1 MAERDILIKENL
13 GLVHACAKRFKG
25 RGIDYDDLY
34 QAGCLGL
41 VKAFDNFKSE
51 LGYKLSTYAVPVII
65 GEIKRL
71 FRDGGA
77 VKISRGLKE
86 LSLKVTREVQLFEL
100 KNGREPSVKELS
112 DIMGVEP
119 EQVSEALTA
128 SMQPVSLTITDD
140 DGENQADIPVQ
151 SPDENITEIMS
162 LNTELSRLEA
172 RDRKMIELR
181 FFRNMTQSQTAKM
194 LDMTQVQV
202 SRREKKILLYL
213 RERLI

>member
-51 LGYKLSTYAVPVII
+51 LGYKFSTYAVPVII

-112 DIMGVEP
+112 DIMGFEP
-119 EQVSEALTA
+119 EQISEALTA
-128 SMQPVSLTITDD
+128 SMQPVSLTVTDD

-162 LNTELSRLEA
+162 LNTEISRLEA
-172 RDRKMIELR
+172 KDRKMIELR

>member
-51 LGYKLSTYAVPVII
+51 LGYKFSTYAVPVII

-181 FFRNMTQSQTAKM
+181 FFRNMTQ
-194 LDMTQVQV
+194 VQV

>member
-1 MAERDILIKENL
+1 MADRDTAIKENL
-13 GLVHACAKRFKG
+13 GLVHACAKRFRG
-25 RGIDYDDLY
+25 RGIDYEDLY

-51 LGYKLSTYAVPVII
+51 LGYKFSTYAVPVII

-86 LSLKVTREVQLFEL
+86 LSLKVTREVQSFEL

-112 DIMGVEP
+112 DIMGIEP

-140 DGENQADIPVQ
+140 DVENQADIPVQ
-151 SPDENITEIMS
+151 SPDESITEIMS
-162 LNTELSRLEA
+162 LNTEISRLDEK
-172 RDRKMIELR
+172 DREMIRLR
-181 FFRNMTQSQTAKM
+181 FFRNMTQSEAAKK
-194 LDMTQVQV
+194 LNMTQVQV
-202 SRREKKILLYL
+202 SRREKKILLQL

>member
-1 MAERDILIKENL
+1 MT
-13 GLVHACAKRFKG
+13 V
-25 RGIDYDDLY
+25 
-34 QAGCLGL
+34 
-41 VKAFDNFKSE
+41 
-51 LGYKLSTYAVPVII
+51 
-65 GEIKRL
+65 
-71 FRDGGA
+71 A